1 MTLHF
6 KPFGGS
12 MARALLLLGISLGAL
27 GTVAQAQSIPLTS
40 GPVLPLYR
48 ALRNVGLDPQRVFQ
62 IREAEIDREDIHIWL
77 NDGTIAFTEAVDGKV
92 TGAYFEGDGEV
103 LVRPPDRMER
113 ASLGLFT
120 GAGVLEEKFS
130 SAYLRFNDN
139 TARELQPFLRAAHDA
154 SDFVS

>member
-62 IREAEIDREDIHIWL
+62 IREAEINREDIHIWL
-77 NDGTIAFTEAVDGKV
+77 NHGTLAFPQSVDGQV
-92 TGAYFEGDGEV
+92 TGAFFDGAGEV
-103 LVRPPDRMER
+103 VVRPPDRLL
-113 ASLGLFT
+113 S
-120 GAGVLEEKFS
+120 
-130 SAYLRFNDN
+130 D
-139 TARELQPFLRAAHDA
+139 TATPEIDAVALHDA
-154 SDFVS
+154 LPTSLRRLSLT